1 MKQEDYDKVEYALD
15 LLQLNE
21 IKHRNIKTLS
31 GGQRQRAYIAMTI
44 AQDTDYILLDE
55 PLNNLDMKHSVQIMQ
70 TLRDLCRQLNKTI
83 IIELHDINFASC
95 YSDDI
100 IALKQGELVKADDK
114 DNVIQSDILKSLYEM
129 EVRIEEIRGQR
140 ICLYYDETT
149 FDSV

>member
-1 MKQEDYDKVEYALD
+1 MTKWNMLLTYYSLMK
-15 LLQLNE
+15 LN
-21 IKHRNIKTLS
+21 IVILKTLS

-83 IIELHDINFASC
+83 IIVLHDINFASC

-114 DNVIQSDILKSLYEM
+114 DNVIQSDILKVYM
-129 EVRIEEIRGQR
+129 KWKYV
-140 ICLYYDETT
+140 
-149 FDSV
+149 